1 MLMFFFS
8 SLIHRPSPHHFWC
21 LTWQHK
27 HKMIKAVGNW
37 ITVKVVSSQ
46 AEKDTLSN
54 ANIFCA
60 SITDIPHWVYLQSFR
75 WEVNKPIIKV
85 FAFACIPSGLWVL
98 QLWILLEFNVSQRK
112 KPRNLS
118 FSQRPRF
125 PLPSL
130 TKLLGNFSHLNHH
143 HHRHRQHHNLH
154 QRQHHQPQHL
164 HYHHQVAQVARQC
177 FLRRITISSVPP
189 RRPPLTTLPPWST
202 YYYHP
207 PVITIRWWLS
217 IIITNG

>member
-46 AEKDTLSN
+46 AKKATLSN

-98 QLWILLEFNVSQRK
+98 QLWILSEFNVSQRK
-112 KPRNLS
+112 NLETS
-118 FSQRPRF
+118 LFPSALDSHYPSCPSWSAMFLVLIIIVDNTRPR
-125 PLPSL
+125 
-130 TKLLGNFSHLNHH
+130 
-143 HHRHRQHHNLH
+143 
-154 QRQHHQPQHL
+154 
-164 HYHHQVAQVARQC
+164 
-177 FLRRITISSVPP
+177 RR
-189 RRPPLTTLPPWST
+189 LAWKDKM
-202 YYYHP
+202 
-207 PVITIRWWLS
+207 
-217 IIITNG
+217 